1 MHLTL
6 KFIGDPGKPIEKAG
20 KFIGDPGSD
29 ALEELIN
36 SLAAVRFV
44 PFDLQLNQPGAFPD
58 EVQPRV
64 IWMGVDHS
72 PDLLA
77 LQRKVELAVSLALNP
92 GKQGE
97 GAGGEGVHDSGVHAS
112 EGRDSG
118 VRDPGMRN
126 EDHEEYRPHIT
137 LARSGRSTV
146 DRAQKFLSSIRER
159 PVTLEGTWRVDSFAL
174 YESRRERTGAIYR
187 ILKTFPAI

>member
-6 KFIGDPGKPIEKAG
+6 KFIGDPGIDALEE
-20 KFIGDPGSD
+20 PGSD

-36 SLAAVRFV
+36 SLAAVYFD
-44 PFDLQLNQPGAFPD
+44 PFDLRLNQPGAFPD

-72 PDLLA
+72 PALLA
-77 LQRKVELAVSLALNP
+77 LQHKVEQAVSLALNP
-92 GKQGE
+92 GKLE
-97 GAGGEGVHDSGVHAS
+97 A
-112 EGRDSG
+112 G
-118 VRDPGMRN
+118 VRDPGVRDPGVRN
-126 EDHEEYRPHIT
+126 EDHEEYHPHIT

-146 DRAQKFLSSIRER
+146 DRAQEFLSSIRER
-159 PVTLEGTWRVDSFAL
+159 PVTLEDTWRVDSFAL

-187 ILKTFPAI
+187 IIQVFPAI